1 VPKGYRSVD
10 ITIGNCLKI
19 LYPYILSGGLMK
31 IVFEISK
38 EKFKDAKK
46 ILEENPYA
54 EDSFAKAG
62 YVLKEG
68 KALGEDEN
76 YYIYLDAGE
85 DFVKK
90 AKEKLKDVAKA
101 VEGEK
106 AERIIKKVEDE
117 QNSAVSGFGSLFG

>member
-1 VPKGYRSVD
+1 
-10 ITIGNCLKI
+10 
-19 LYPYILSGGLMK
+19 MK

-38 EKFKDAKK
+38 ERFKDAKK

-62 YVLKEG
+62 YILKEG

-76 YYIYLDAGE
+76 YYVYIDASE
-85 DFVKK
+85 DFVEK
-90 AKEKLKDVAKA
+90 AKEKLKDVAKPA
-101 VEGEK
+101 DNKK